1 MVRLCIAR
9 SGEGKSFGIII
20 LCLDGESI
28 VMPNALP
35 LIIDCDPG
43 VDDAIALLLTFGSPE
58 LDLLG
63 IVTVGGNVPLEVTAA
78 NARRICELADRRD
91 VSVFAG
97 CPRPIVRS
105 LVTAAEVHGETGLI
119 GVDLPTPTM
128 TLQSEHGVTWMIRTI
143 LESPQPVTIA
153 TLGPLTNLALAIVQA
168 PQIIANI
175 RQVVVMGGAIG
186 SGNITPSAEF
196 NIYCDPHAA
205 QIVLTA
211 GAPIV
216 LIGLDVTHTAIAT
229 PDRIQMLRN
238 IGGPIG
244 PIVADLLTA
253 YGAYDQQRHGF
264 AGAPLH
270 DPCVIA
276 YLLQPQLFTSA
287 NRYVEIETMSPS
299 SLGQTIVDRWQVTGH
314 PANATVAM
322 TIDDAGFY
330 ALLGDRLARLNA
342 GLI

>member
-1 MVRLCIAR
+1 
-9 SGEGKSFGIII
+9 
-20 LCLDGESI
+20 
-28 VMPNALP
+28 MPNSLP

-91 VSVFAG
+91 VLVFAG
-97 CPRPIVRS
+97 CPRPMLRWSSADQRS
-105 LVTAAEVHGETGLI
+105 SRVTAAEVHGETGLI
-119 GVDLPTPTM
+119 GVDRPTPTM

-143 LESPQPVTIA
+143 LASPQPVTIA

-211 GAPIV
+211 GAPIG

-244 PIVADLLTA
+244 PIVADLLVA
-253 YGAYDQQRHGF
+253 YGAYYQQRHGF

-276 YLLQPQLFTSA
+276 YLLQPSLFTSDD
-287 NRYVEIETMSPS
+287 RYVEIETVSPS

-314 PANATVAM
+314 PANATVAA
-322 TIDDAGFY
+322 TIDAAGFY
-330 ALLGDRLARLNA
+330 ALLADRLARLNA
-342 GLI
+342 DLI